1 MAVKMTETDE
11 ILQYLNIKND
21 EELFADIP
29 QKLRVSLDLG
39 LPMDEFSLISFIE
52 KSCSKNVSPA
62 MNFLGNGIYDRF
74 IPPLVDEIIGRNEF
88 LTSYTPYQ
96 PEISQGILHSLFEY
110 QSVIS
115 DLTQMDVT
123 NSSMYD
129 GFTALAEAVRMAYR
143 INGKEE
149 VLVPENIYRSQLSI
163 IQNYVIGLNLK
174 IIKYKFGKDG
184 LIDIEDLKSK
194 ISDHTSSIIVANPN
208 LFGLIDKNAFT
219 VSEFKK
225 EALLITYYDPVS
237 LGLIKSPG
245 EYGTDIAVAEGQ
257 QLGIHMNYGGPL
269 LGLFSFR
276 KEYVHRSPGRLIG
289 LSKDNSGRKAFVMTL
304 QAREQHIRRS
314 RAMSNIC
321 SNQALLA
328 VASLAYLSILGSNGM
343 KKLALITMN
352 KSIKLKNELYKAGIN
367 TVFKGINFSDNLFYF
382 DGQEKLLRSNIS
394 GGVKLSELS
403 DYPNYKNSA
412 FFSVTEKTSDESISR
427 LAKIAGE

>member
-1 MAVKMTETDE
+1 M
-11 ILQYLNIKND
+11 
-21 EELFADIP
+21 
-29 QKLRVSLDLG
+29 
-39 LPMDEFSLISFIE
+39 
-52 KSCSKNVSPA
+52 
-62 MNFLGNGIYDRF
+62 
-74 IPPLVDEIIGRNEF
+74 
-88 LTSYTPYQ
+88 
-96 PEISQGILHSLFEY
+96 
-110 QSVIS
+110 
-115 DLTQMDVT
+115 
-123 NSSMYD
+123 
-129 GFTALAEAVRMAYR
+129 
-143 INGKEE
+143 
-149 VLVPENIYRSQLSI
+149 
-163 IQNYVIGLNLK
+163 IGLNLK

-208 LFGLIDKNAFT
+208 LFGLIDKNVFT

-403 DYPNYKNSA
+403 DYPDYKNSA